1 MATSPMGPPTPTPP
15 TPPAPLARSAGDRI
29 SCYIEE
35 AVVPLAPPADNG
47 YVRTRRRYANDDM
60 PAPPVAPPEASAP
73 PAPPTPPAPARTLEV
88 SASIQSRQA
97 GGRCQVAPAAA
108 ASAPDPALRPQFSA
122 APPPAAVAAA
132 APAPFAPMQ
141 HVVAPAPDAPAPYVP
156 APMPAPAPYAP
167 TNGFGPAAD
176 FAAAAAF
183 SAALRSREVSVHAS
197 SSVAWPAAAASPL
210 LSTPPPPTS
219 RFVVAAASSHL
230 LRQQKQGGRV
240 DVEAALRHGQ
250 SAAAAMGGSPAPL
263 AEHELA
269 AARRTLTSLVAHS
282 TGTHP
287 PRAQPLAYAAV
298 H

>member
-1 MATSPMGPPTPTPP
+1 M
-15 TPPAPLARSAGDRI
+15 
-29 SCYIEE
+29 
-35 AVVPLAPPADNG
+35 
-47 YVRTRRRYANDDM
+47 
-60 PAPPVAPPEASAP
+60 
-73 PAPPTPPAPARTLEV
+73 
-88 SASIQSRQA
+88 
-97 GGRCQVAPAAA
+97 
-108 ASAPDPALRPQFSA
+108 
-122 APPPAAVAAA
+122 
-132 APAPFAPMQ
+132 
-141 HVVAPAPDAPAPYVP
+141 
-156 APMPAPAPYAP
+156 
-167 TNGFGPAAD
+167 
-176 FAAAAAF
+176 
-183 SAALRSREVSVHAS
+183 
-197 SSVAWPAAAASPL
+197 AWPAAAAAAPL

-250 SAAAAMGGSPAPL
+250 SAATAMGGSTAPL